1 MHATPWS
8 LDEFVAHDVF
18 MASAPDDE
26 ASTAE
31 PSPEERAAE
40 QAAQLEAEVARIE
53 ADAYARGFAEGE
65 QAARAT
71 LDAEVASAMR
81 AITAAAQSL
90 QQNESRWVAN
100 AEENIAALAVMVA
113 RHIVQREV
121 VVDPSFLHEMVT
133 RALAQ
138 YPADQELT
146 VRLHPQDLLA
156 CRGVLEQPGGTVAG
170 RTIRWMGD
178 PSITRG
184 GCLTEGRERII
195 DGRVDTALER
205 AYRAIGGILA

>member
-1 MHATPWS
+1 MHATAWS

-18 MASAPDDE
+18 MAPLAPEPSTPAPVSAEQQAADE
-26 ASTAE
+26 A
-31 PSPEERAAE
+31 
-40 QAAQLEAEVARIE
+40 AQFEAEVARIE
-53 ADAYARGFAEGE
+53 AHAYARGFAEGE
-65 QAARAT
+65 QAARDA

-81 AITAAAQSL
+81 AITAAAQAL

-100 AEENIAALAVMVA
+100 AEENIAALAVMIA

-121 VVDPSFLHEMVT
+121 VVDPSFLHDMVT
-133 RALAQ
+133 RTLAQ
-138 YPADQELT
+138 YPVDQELT

-170 RTIRWMGD
+170 RTIRWTAD
-178 PSITRG
+178 PSIVRG
-184 GCLTEGRERII
+184 GCLAEGRERII

-205 AYRAIGGILA
+205 AYRTIGGILA